1 MKALL
6 LAFVLVFP
14 PGPLAQAPASI
25 EGFIVQLGTSTPV
38 AGARVSIGGVS
49 TTTDEN
55 GKFVFP
61 DVQPGRYRIVANHN
75 AYMPAEYGERGRG
88 TMGADVTIGP
98 GQAVRD
104 VVIVLVP
111 KGAVAGRVYDT
122 SDKPVANAN
131 VQALKHAYLDGR
143 RILVPVGTARSNDVG
158 EYRLPSLPPGPYLIR
173 AVIQPERHLPVYY
186 PGSIDAAAASPI
198 DVPPGIEFTGV
209 DLRLVDSRAVR
220 VSGSVMNGMTGQ
232 PAVGAAL
239 MLLPRRGTIATG
251 SSLRAAAS
259 SAGSFEFRDMAPGSY
274 ELVASAPN
282 SSEGRLAASASV
294 EIGIA
299 DVDNITLVLQP
310 QLSINGRVTIDGFD
324 SANFNL
330 QGIRVE
336 LRREPYTPELLIVL
350 PPVGADGAFT
360 FADVTPGDYRLKVNA
375 PGLKGY
381 VKSARFGAINALDP
395 PFHIGGPG
403 QFDIIIGLNGG
414 SLEGTILEDSQ
425 KPFPGATAVLV
436 PDPPRRHRFDL
447 YYPTNSDT
455 SGRLHLDGVAPGDYR
470 LFAWQDVPADAWQDP
485 DFLRLYEDR
494 GRAVHIGEGGRE
506 KVELRLIPR

>member
-1 MKALL
+1 MKSLL

-14 PGPLAQAPASI
+14 PGPLAQAPAHI
-25 EGFIVQLGTSTPV
+25 EGHIVQFGTSTPV
-38 AGARVSIGGVS
+38 AGARVSIGGAS

-55 GKFVFP
+55 GRFVFP
-61 DVQPGRYRIVANHN
+61 DVQPGRYRIVASHT
-75 AYMPAEYGERGRG
+75 AYMPTEYGERGRG
-88 TMGADVTIGP
+88 TLGADVTIGP
-98 GQAVRD
+98 GQTVRD
-104 VVIVLVP
+104 VVIILVP
-111 KGAVAGRVYDT
+111 KGAVAGRVYDA

-131 VQALKHAYLDGR
+131 VQALKHAYQDGH

-158 EYRLPSLPPGPYLIR
+158 EYRLPSLPPGPYVIR
-173 AVIQPERHLPVYY
+173 AGIQPEKSLPVYY
-186 PGSIDAAAASPI
+186 PGTTDPAAASPI

-220 VSGSVMNGMTGQ
+220 VSGSVVNGMTSQ
-232 PAVGAAL
+232 PAVGTAL

-259 SAGSFEFRDMAPGSY
+259 TSGSFEFRDMAPGSY

-282 SSEGRLAASASV
+282 SPEGRIAASASV
-294 EIGIA
+294 EVGRG
-299 DVDNITLVLQP
+299 DVDNVTLVLEP
-310 QLSINGRVTIDGFD
+310 QLSINGRITIDSLD

-350 PPVGADGAFT
+350 PSVGADGTFT
-360 FADVTPGDYRLKVNA
+360 FADVTPGDYRLKVDT
-375 PGLKGY
+375 PGLKSY
-381 VKSARFGAINALDP
+381 VKAARFGAIDALNP

-403 QFDIIIGLNGG
+403 QFDIIIGLNAG
-414 SLEGTILEDSQ
+414 SVDAVVLDDSQ
-425 KPFPGATAVLV
+425 KPLPGATAVLV
-436 PDPPRRHRFDL
+436 PDPPRRQRFDL
-447 YYPTNSDT
+447 YYPSGSDT
-455 SGRLHLDGVAPGDYR
+455 SGRLHLDGIAPGDYR

-494 GRAVHIGEGGRE
+494 GRPMHIGEGSRE